1 MICVIFFTLSVL
13 LYRRKNK
20 ALPCVLAVCILL
32 CGMGANALLNQ
43 SAARLVVFRTD
54 YAACTA
60 IITNTSAAVLGCSG
74 NAASV
79 ETALRANGAEQIT
92 LLHVQPDEKSI
103 RCAEKLA
110 QLFEVKQILV
120 PDTVY
125 YPAENAAFYDFSYVG
140 VLPSGSFTVT
150 DGGETV
156 TFTVNGTEI
165 YLETKRSTSLSHD
178 TDILV
183 TEKPQSAVSAPFTI
197 LKTNGIIEDTEA
209 SLSPGAY
216 LFMTEHESIRLDFD
230 ERGTYTVYGG

>member
-1 MICVIFFTLSVL
+1 
-13 LYRRKNK
+13 
-20 ALPCVLAVCILL
+20 
-32 CGMGANALLNQ
+32 MGANALLNQ

-60 IITNTSAAVLGCSG
+60 IITNTSAEVLGCSG

-140 VLPSGSFTVT
+140 VFLRQLHGHGRRR
-150 DGGETV
+150 DRHGHRKRH
-156 TFTVNGTEI
+156 EI
-165 YLETKRSTSLSHD
+165 YLETKCSTSLSHD

>member
-1 MICVIFFTLSVL
+1 MRPPCARTVRSRSTFYTCSLM
-13 LYRRKNK
+13 KK
-20 ALPCVLAVCILL
+20 ASC
-32 CGMGANALLNQ
+32 
-43 SAARLVVFRTD
+43 
-54 YAACTA
+54 
-60 IITNTSAAVLGCSG
+60 
-74 NAASV
+74 
-79 ETALRANGAEQIT
+79 
-92 LLHVQPDEKSI
+92 
-103 RCAEKLA
+103 CAEKLA

-156 TFTVNGTEI
+156 TVTVNGTEI

-197 LKTNGIIEDTEA
+197 LKTNGIIEDTEVFA
-209 SLSPGAY
+209 FTRRIPLYDGARKHPAR
-216 LFMTEHESIRLDFD
+216 F
-230 ERGTYTVYGG
+230 

>member
-1 MICVIFFTLSVL
+1 MRFSGVHPALRHGCKRAFEPKRRTPCRFPAPITPPARRLSQTPPP
-13 LYRRKNK
+13 R
-20 ALPCVLAVCILL
+20 CS
-32 CGMGANALLNQ
+32 GG
-43 SAARLVVFRTD
+43 
-54 YAACTA
+54 
-60 IITNTSAAVLGCSG
+60 SG

-120 PDTVY
+120 PNTVY

-183 TEKPQSAVSAPFTI
+183 TENRKVR
-197 LKTNGIIEDTEA
+197 
-209 SLSPGAY
+209 SLP
-216 LFMTEHESIRLDFD
+216 RLRF
-230 ERGTYTVYGG
+230 